1 MKKAYKRY
9 NMKIYV
15 MALVNIHTRRD
26 EGVNTWNLT
35 LKKGDWALANLR
47 LFGELLTKADTIQ
60 L

>member
-35 LKKGDWALANLR
+35 LEKGYL
-47 LFGELLTKADTIQ
+47 GSY
-60 L
+60 